1 MDKKLK
7 DSSPIYVQIMDKI
20 RQSIIAGELK
30 PGQRILSVRDWA
42 LEFGVNPNTVQR
54 SLTELE
60 REGIIQS
67 ERTIG
72 KFVTKDMSLIQR
84 ERQKEAELA
93 VHQFRERMQALGFTE
108 EETAAFFQT
117 ECRDRIG

>member
-7 DSSPIYVQIMDKI
+7 DSIPIYVQIMDKI

-30 PGQRILSVRDWA
+30 PGQRMLSVRDWA

-54 SLTELE
+54 ALTELE

-72 KFVTKDMSLIQR
+72 KFVTKDIDLINR

-93 VHQFRERMQALGFTE
+93 VLQFRGRMEALGFTYE
-108 EETAAFFQT
+108 EVIAFFQS
-117 ECRDRIG
+117 ESGERIG

>member
-7 DSSPIYVQIMDKI
+7 DSIPIYVQIMDKI

-30 PGQRILSVRDWA
+30 PGQRMMSVRDWA

-54 SLTELE
+54 ALTELE

-72 KFVTKDMSLIQR
+72 KFVTKDIELINQ

-93 VHQFRERMQALGFTE
+93 VLQFRERMEALGFTYE
-108 EETAAFFQT
+108 EVIAFFQS
-117 ECRDRIG
+117 ESGERIG